1 MPGTILICLFCSLG
15 LFAPAHQ
22 ADLTTAKV
30 GDNIIVITGNYFDE
44 HMTAIA
50 TGEGVIVVDTM
61 GTHQSTARGREI
73 IEEFTGEPNKYLII
87 THFDDDHMAGTQV
100 FRDAEIIAHENSTKY
115 YGKQIFSNPAAKASI
130 LGLSNQLQK
139 ALESVE
145 PDSPAAE
152 RLKKYISY
160 FGPSFLEGF
169 DGYEFTPP
177 TILIGSTAEIRLGN
191 TIARIHHPGPGHTDT
206 DLVVLLPREKVF
218 IAGDLILDHGMAP
231 VIHLR
236 NGGSVLNMIK
246 TLEKFKGM
254 VAEYDYVVPGH
265 GPVHKGETI
274 SDALEYL
281 YSLKEAVNSHIE
293 LGHTLQQA
301 VEEIKIEKFSE
312 YMLYDLFHPGNIAA
326 AWSELSAGR

>member
-1 MPGTILICLFCSLG
+1 MPGTTLICLFCTLG
-15 LFAPAHQ
+15 LLAPAQQ
-22 ADLTTAKV
+22 ADLTTAKI
-30 GDNIIVITGNYFDE
+30 GDNILMLTGHYFDE

-61 GTHQSTARGREI
+61 GTHQATARGREI
-73 IEEFTGEPNKYLII
+73 IEKFTDEPIKYLII
-87 THFDDDHMAGTQV
+87 THFDDDHMAGTQAFKDV
-100 FRDAEIIAHENSTKY
+100 EIIAHENSMKY

-130 LGLSNQLQK
+130 EGLNNQLK
-139 ALESVE
+139 SALAAAE

-206 DLVVLLPREKVF
+206 DMVILLPNEKVF

-254 VAEYDYVVPGH
+254 VGEYEYVVPGH
-265 GPVHKGETI
+265 GPAHKGETI

-281 YSLKEAVNSHIE
+281 YALKEAVSSQIE
-293 LGHTLQQA
+293 QGHTLQEAMQ
-301 VEEIKIEKFSE
+301 EIKIEKFAE

-326 AWSELSAGR
+326 AWSELSETK

>member
-1 MPGTILICLFCSLG
+1 
-15 LFAPAHQ
+15 
-22 ADLTTAKV
+22 
-30 GDNIIVITGNYFDE
+30 
-44 HMTAIA
+44 
-50 TGEGVIVVDTM
+50 
-61 GTHQSTARGREI
+61 
-73 IEEFTGEPNKYLII
+73 IEEFTGEPIKYLII

-236 NGGSVLNMIK
+236 NGGSVLNLIN

-254 VAEYDYVVPGH
+254 LADYEYVVPGH

-274 SDALEYL
+274 SDMLVYL
-281 YSLKEAVNSHIE
+281 CSLKGSVKSYIE
-293 LGHTLQQA
+293 QGYTLEKAMQ
-301 VEEIKIEKFSE
+301 EIKVETHSE
-312 YMLYDLFHPGNIAA
+312 HMLYDLFHAGNIAA
-326 AWSELSAGR
+326 AWSELTATK